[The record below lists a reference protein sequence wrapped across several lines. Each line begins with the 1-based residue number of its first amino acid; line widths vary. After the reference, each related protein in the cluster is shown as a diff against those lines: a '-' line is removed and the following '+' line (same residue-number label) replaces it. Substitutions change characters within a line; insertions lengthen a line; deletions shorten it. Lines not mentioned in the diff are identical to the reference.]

1 MVKDIEIL
9 IDNEELGKKK
19 GEIIK
24 VYDFL
29 ASKLIDEKKAKYAII
44 KKTKEGEDK

>member
-1 MVKDIEIL
+1 MVKDIELL

-19 GEIIK
+19 GEVIK

-29 ASKLIDEKKAKYAII
+29 ATKLIDEKKAKYAII
-44 KKTKEGEDK
+44 KKPKEGEDK